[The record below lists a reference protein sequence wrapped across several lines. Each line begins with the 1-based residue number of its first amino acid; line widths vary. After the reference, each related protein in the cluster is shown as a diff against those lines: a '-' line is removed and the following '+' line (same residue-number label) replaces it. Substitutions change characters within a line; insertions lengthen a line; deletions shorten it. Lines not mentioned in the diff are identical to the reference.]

1 MSSTQTPSKPIVGK
15 VLSQAIKLWLRS
27 QAEQI
32 DQLEISI
39 LGNNRSI
46 LTGHIPQV
54 TVQANSAVYREL
66 HLSEIDLS
74 ASDIKIN
81 IGQVLKGKPLR
92 LLKAFPIDCH
102 VCLLSEDLNTSS
114 HSTLLNS
121 AIAQHLLPL
130 IQSQVVESGA
140 TPHQENRNFSFPTD
154 IESLQNLQIDLATD
168 QLTLSAE
175 MISTDDEQIPF
186 SFHTELYLAS
196 PKQLLLA
203 SPYLSLSQQHYQ
215 LENMTLDLGTDV
227 SLESLNISSEKLE
240 MKGEIK
246 VNP

>member
-1 MSSTQTPSKPIVGK
+1 MSSTQTSSKPIVGK

-39 LGNNRSI
+39 LGHNRSI

-92 LLKAFPIDCH
+92 LLKAFPVDCH

-130 IQSQVVESGA
+130 IQSQVVE
-140 TPHQENRNFSFPTD
+140 NRNFSFPTN
-154 IESLQNLQIDLATD
+154 IKSLQDLKIVLAPN
-168 QLTLSAE
+168 QLTLTAE
-175 MISTDDEQIPF
+175 ICSTDDQLIAF
-186 SFHTELYLAS
+186 SFQTELYLAS
-196 PKQLLLA
+196 PTELLLA
-203 SPYLSLSQQHYQ
+203 SGHLELLQQHYQ

>member
-32 DQLEISI
+32 DELEISI
-39 LGNNRSI
+39 LGHNRSI

-54 TVQANSAVYREL
+54 TVRANSAVYREL
-66 HLSEIDLS
+66 HLSQIDLS
-74 ASDIKIN
+74 ASGIKIN

-92 LLKAFPIDCH
+92 LLKAFPVDCH

-121 AIAQHLLPL
+121 AIAQYLLPL
-130 IQSQVVESGA
+130 IQVQIVR
-140 TPHQENRNFSFPTD
+140 NRNLSFPTD
-154 IESLQNLQIDLATD
+154 IASLQNLQIDLATD

-175 MISTDDEQIPF
+175 IISTDDERTPF
-186 SFHTELYLAS
+186 SFHTQLYLAS
-196 PKQLLLA
+196 PKQLLLT
-203 SPYLSLSQQHYQ
+203 SPRINLYQHNYE
-215 LENMTLDLGTDV
+215 LENMILDLGTDV
-227 SLESLNISSEKLE
+227 CLHSLDISSEKLE
-240 MKGEIK
+240 MKGEIQ